1 MCFLLISNAF
11 RLSNAG
17 GGVRRRE
24 RDAAIERERVV
35 NRQAEKEIVT
45 LLPNVISMQM
55 TDKELR
61 PRRMET
67 VTTATNVAVAT
78 EIS

>member
-1 MCFLLISNAF
+1 MCSVVTLV
-11 RLSNAG
+11 AG
-17 GGVRRRE
+17 LDGE
-24 RDAAIERERVV
+24 KRDAAIDGAI
-35 NRQAEKEIVT
+35 NRQAEKKIVT

-55 TDKELR
+55 KDKELR

-67 VTTATNVAVAT
+67 VTTAMDVAVAT

>member
-1 MCFLLISNAF
+1 MCSVVTLV
-11 RLSNAG
+11 AG
-17 GGVRRRE
+17 LDGE
-24 RDAAIERERVV
+24 KIDEAIDRVV

-45 LLPNVISMQM
+45 LLLNVISMQM

-67 VTTATNVAVAT
+67 VTTAMDVAVAT